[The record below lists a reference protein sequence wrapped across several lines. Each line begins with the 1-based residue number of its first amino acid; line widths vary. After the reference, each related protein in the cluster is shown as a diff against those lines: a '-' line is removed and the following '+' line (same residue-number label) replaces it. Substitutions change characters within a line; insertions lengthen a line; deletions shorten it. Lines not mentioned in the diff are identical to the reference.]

1 MKRVRAASVPLDFD
15 LRPVI
20 ATLNRSGY
28 QLQVSEESGEQV
40 VWVHDQAQIVPIKRL
55 IEAQARGELD
65 SQDRVAAEK
74 GASVAQ
80 TLVMTMWRL
89 GAFFRTCPLAS
100 VLAVLC
106 LIVAGMS
113 QLGREFRG
121 LEWLFFPPVA
131 FAGFSD
137 LALQLFDPT
146 LFLRALTPALLHFGE
161 IHLVFNLLWL
171 FYFGRQIERAQPW
184 LLVAVVYAATALA
197 GNVAQYYF
205 SGSNAFG
212 GLSGLIYGLVG
223 YTWVLGV
230 TVASGQVKLRTSTFW
245 VFVIALFGMALFASD
260 SIASEAHAGGLIA
273 GLIAGFFVGLWQ
285 RSKPNSTPSH

>member
-20 ATLNRSGY
+20 AMLKRSGY

-40 VWVHDQAQIVPIKRL
+40 VWVHDEAQIVPIKRL

-131 FAGFSD
+131 FVGFSD

-230 TVASGQVKLRTSTFW
+230 TVPSGQVKLRTSTFW

-273 GLIAGFFVGLWQ
+273 GLIAGFFVALWQ
-285 RSKPNSTPSH
+285 RSEPNSTPSH

>member
-1 MKRVRAASVPLDFD
+1 MKRIRAVSVPLDFD

-28 QLQVSEESGEQV
+28 RLQVSEESGEQV
-40 VWVHDQAQIVPIKRL
+40 VWVHDDAQIAPIQRL

-65 SQDRVAAEK
+65 SQDRDAVEK

-80 TLVMTMWRL
+80 TLVMAMWRL

-100 VLAVLC
+100 VLAALC
-106 LIVAGMS
+106 LVVAGMS
-113 QLGREFRG
+113 QLGRDLRG
-121 LEWLFFPPVA
+121 LEWLFFPPVT

-137 LALQLFDPT
+137 LALQLFEPT

-171 FYFGRQIERAQPW
+171 FYFSRQIERAQPW

-205 SGSNAFG
+205 GGSNAFG

-230 TVASGQVKLRTSTFW
+230 LVPSRQVKLRTSTFW

-273 GLIAGFFVGLWQ
+273 GLIAGFFVALWQ
-285 RSKPNSTPSH
+285 RTKSKPTLLR

>member
-20 ATLNRSGY
+20 AKLSRSGY
-28 QLQVSEESGEQV
+28 RLQVSEESGEQV
-40 VWVHDQAQIVPIKRL
+40 VWVHDETQIAPIQRL

-65 SQDRVAAEK
+65 SQDRVVAEK
-74 GASVAQ
+74 GGSVAQ
-80 TLVMTMWRL
+80 TLVMVMRRL

-100 VLAVLC
+100 VLGALC
-106 LIVAGMS
+106 LAVAGTS
-113 QLGREFRG
+113 QLGRELRG

-131 FAGFSD
+131 FTSFSE
-137 LALQLFDPT
+137 LALQLFEPIF
-146 LFLRALTPALLHFGE
+146 FLRALTPALLHFGE

-171 FYFGRQIERAQPW
+171 FYFGRQIERVQPW
-184 LLVAVVYAATALA
+184 LLVAVVYAMTALA

-230 TVASGQVKLRTSTFW
+230 IAPKGQVTLRSSTFW

-273 GLIAGFFVGLWQ
+273 GLIAGFFVALWQ
-285 RSKPNSTPSH
+285 RTKPKSTVPH

>member
-1 MKRVRAASVPLDFD
+1 M
-15 LRPVI
+15 
-20 ATLNRSGY
+20 
-28 QLQVSEESGEQV
+28 
-40 VWVHDQAQIVPIKRL
+40 VWVHDEAQIAPIQRL

-74 GASVAQ
+74 GVSVAQ

-230 TVASGQVKLRTSTFW
+230 TVPSGQVKLRTSTFW

-273 GLIAGFFVGLWQ
+273 GLIAGFFVALWQ

>member
-20 ATLNRSGY
+20 AMLNRSGY

-40 VWVHDQAQIVPIKRL
+40 VWVHDEAQIAPIQRL
-55 IEAQARGELD
+55 IEAQTRGELD

-100 VLAVLC
+100 VLAALC
-106 LIVAGMS
+106 LVVAGMS
-113 QLGREFRG
+113 QLGRELRG
-121 LEWLFFPPVA
+121 LEWLFFPQVA

-230 TVASGQVKLRTSTFW
+230 TVPSGQVKLRTSTFW

-273 GLIAGFFVGLWQ
+273 GLIAGFFVALWQ

>member
-40 VWVHDQAQIVPIKRL
+40 VWVHDEAQIAPIQRL

-74 GASVAQ
+74 GVSVAQ

-100 VLAVLC
+100 VLAALC
-106 LIVAGMS
+106 LVVAGMS
-113 QLGREFRG
+113 QLGRELRG

-137 LALQLFDPT
+137 LALQLFDLT

-230 TVASGQVKLRTSTFW
+230 TVPSGQVKLRTSTFW

-273 GLIAGFFVGLWQ
+273 GLIAGFFVALWQ

>member
-20 ATLNRSGY
+20 VALSVSGY

-40 VWVHDQAQIVPIKRL
+40 VWVDDETQVEPIKRL
-55 IEAQARGELD
+55 LEAQERGELGLQD
-65 SQDRVAAEK
+65 SPAVEQGSSYV
-74 GASVAQ
+74 Q
-80 TLVMTMWRL
+80 TLVSMVWRL
-89 GAFFRTCPLAS
+89 GAFLRTCPIASLLACLC
-100 VLAVLC
+100 LAV
-106 LIVAGMS
+106 AGLS
-113 QLGREFRG
+113 QLGREWRG
-121 LEWLFFPPVA
+121 LEWLFFPPVP
-131 FAGFSD
+131 FGSFSD
-137 LALQLFDPT
+137 LALQLLEPQ

-171 FYFGRQIERAQPW
+171 FFFGRLIERAQPL
-184 LLVAVVYAATALA
+184 LLVTVVYAATALA

-230 TVASGQVKLRTSTFW
+230 IVPRGQIALRSSTFW
-245 VFVIALFGMALFASD
+245 VFVVALVGMAIFASD
-260 SIASEAHAGGLIA
+260 SIASEAHSGGLAA
-273 GLIAGFFVGLWQ
+273 GVVSGLCVGLWQ
-285 RSKPNSTPSH
+285 RSKQALN